1 LTAAEREELATVLRR
16 RHAAQGLAQRAR
28 IVLRCADGLSS
39 KAVAGDLAVC
49 AHTVGKWRERYARD
63 RFAGLTDAPRSGAPR
78 RIDDIAVAAVVTRT
92 LEAVPADA
100 RQWSTRSMAKACGLS
115 VSTVGRIWRAFGL
128 QPHRSETFKL
138 SSDPAFV
145 EKVRDIVGLYLNPPD
160 RAVVL
165 CVDQKTQ
172 IQALDRTLPLR
183 PDPPER
189 RTHDDQRHGTASL
202 FAALDVTVGSV
213 IGRCF
218 KRHRAIEFRCFL
230 DDIDAN
236 VPPQLDVHIVLDNA
250 SSHKTKLIH
259 NWLPGGRAT
268 ICISLRA
275 RLPGSIRSS
284 ASSPC

>member
-1 LTAAEREELATVLRR
+1 MPYGRSSKIMLTAAEREELAAVLRR
-16 RHAAQGLAQRAR
+16 RRAAQGLAQRVR

-39 KAVAGDLAVC
+39 KAVAGDLGVC

-100 RQWSTRSMAKACGLS
+100 TQWSTRSMAKACGLS

-165 CVDQKTQ
+165 CVDEK
-172 IQALDRTLPLR
+172 
-183 PDPPER
+183 
-189 RTHDDQRHGTASL
+189 S
-202 FAALDVTVGSV
+202 
-213 IGRCF
+213 
-218 KRHRAIEFRCFL
+218 
-230 DDIDAN
+230 
-236 VPPQLDVHIVLDNA
+236 
-250 SSHKTKLIH
+250 
-259 NWLPGGRAT
+259 
-268 ICISLRA
+268 
-275 RLPGSIRSS
+275 
-284 ASSPC
+284 